1 MSTDINLQ
9 MKLAAANAIAA
20 LAKEPVTDQVKQA
33 APDREFEFGPDYF
46 MPIPLDSRLLE
57 EVSSAV
63 AAAARDSKVAGKPI
77 KNIDE
82 YKGYLKSLNANN
94 TQA

>member
-1 MSTDINLQ
+1 
-9 MKLAAANAIAA
+9 
-20 LAKEPVTDQVKQA
+20 
-33 APDREFEFGPDYF
+33 